1 VDQDDAATLL
11 AIESRSNL
19 ARIFEEIRD
28 TRRTVAGVTVS
39 PELALECAAVLA
51 AVRVLSE
58 SIASL
63 PLNLYRRLP
72 NGGKEIADDQHLH
85 EVLHFQPNDW
95 MTAFEFKEWLMSQLL
110 LWGSSYAYI
119 KPGQSGG
126 AVEQLIPLH
135 ASRMEVK
142 RLKSNN
148 PKSIG
153 PLRYYYT
160 QPPTLTEPNPEPLE
174 YRQHEIFHIRWL
186 SSDGVNSHVP
196 VTLSREAIGLARATE
211 LHSSS
216 WFGNGARGGT
226 VIETDQPQK
235 PEALQRFKEAWND
248 AHQGPDKAYKTLVL
262 PYGFKKKPEESSN
275 AVASLL
281 DTRRFAVEEIAR
293 VYRVPPHLLG
303 DLTNVRYNSVEQS
316 AIDFVTFSLIP
327 WCRRIEMAI
336 RRDLVVDDK
345 TYFAGFD
352 VNALMAGDYEARSKF
367 IREMWNMGALD
378 IDEVRAEIGRN
389 PLGGEDGKKRFVQVN
404 MQLLGAFTKDNPT
417 GQKPQNAPGAEQ
429 PKDPV
434 VSVDDAE
441 QPPAEKPPVEPAKRS
456 GDDVVFRTN
465 LRRLAGVEF
474 DGIIERRNKPEKMAL
489 WIEQVGERMR
499 AELRDAAEATG
510 QDIDAFVV
518 SWMNSSREIL
528 LSCQRSGQKY
538 ETVQSEWC
546 DRHL

>member
-1 VDQDDAATLL
+1 MDQDDAATLL

-110 LWGSSYAYI
+110 LWGSAYAYI
-119 KPGQSGG
+119 KPGQTGG

-142 RLKSNN
+142 RMRSNN
-148 PKSIG
+148 PKNIG

-160 QPPTLTEPNPEPLE
+160 QAPTLTEPNPEPLE

-211 LHSSS
+211 IHSSA

-226 VIETDQPQK
+226 IFETTQPQK
-235 PEALQRFKEAWND
+235 PESLQRFKEAYND
-248 AHQGPDKAYKTLVL
+248 AHQGPDRAYKTLVL
-262 PYGFKKKPEESSN
+262 PFGFTKRQEETNN

-293 VYRVPPHLLG
+293 IYRVPAHLMG
-303 DLTNVRYNSVEQS
+303 DLTNVRYNSVEQA

-345 TYFAGFD
+345 AYFASFD

-404 MQLLGAFTKDNPT
+404 MQLLGAFTKENPT
-417 GQKPQNAPGAEQ
+417 GKKPENAMPAKE
-429 PKDPV
+429 PAIATPETDEKPEE
-434 VSVDDAE
+434 DDA
-441 QPPAEKPPVEPAKRS
+441 PAPAKEPAKR
-456 GDDVVFRTN
+456 GDEVVFLTN

-474 DGIIERRNKPEKMAL
+474 DGIIERRNKPEKTAAWL
-489 WIEQVGERMR
+489 EQVAERMKS
-499 AELRDAAEATG
+499 ELRDAAEATG
-510 QDIDAFVV
+510 RDIEAFVS
-518 SWMNSSREIL
+518 SWISSSREIL
-528 LSCQRSGQKY
+528 LDCHRSGQKY

-546 DRHL
+546 ERHL